1 MLSEL
6 YIKDFA
12 IIDEIRLQFTEG
24 FNVITGETGAGKS
37 ILIDAVSV
45 VLGSQADRDFVRSGA
60 EKAIIEAIFK
70 IPTVLQPIIQPMLD
84 EEEIDYDTLDELMF
98 AREIRSTG
106 RNVARINGVVCK
118 VSAYKEI
125 GSLLIDLHGQSDHLS
140 LLKPKQH
147 IYLLDR
153 YANLEDSR
161 KAIGTVVRRLHQVRR
176 EIDQFQQDEAAL
188 ARRVEM
194 LEYQVQEIE
203 DAKLKPNEETN
214 LKEESNR
221 LANSEKLMEY
231 SRDAEQMLFADDV
244 GESGAVEMLEEAS
257 LALSRLA
264 LLDPSAEELSEIA
277 EQVSIQAEELADS
290 VRRYGQKIDIS
301 PGRLDE
307 VEERLAFIAN
317 LKRKYGSS
325 VSEVLEYAQN
335 AREELENI
343 THSEARMEA
352 LEKEEEEL
360 LQKIGELGIVLSK
373 ARLKA
378 GETLAKLI
386 EKELR
391 DLRMEAARFEVR
403 IDQREAED
411 GCYVDDV
418 RLAFDATGID
428 EVEFMLATNFGEPMK
443 PLAKVAS
450 GGETAR
456 SMLALKAILSQADQV
471 PTLIFDEI
479 DQGIGGR
486 LGSVL
491 GEKMWRL
498 AKHHQVLS
506 ITHLAQLGSFA
517 DTHFRVSKQVN
528 NNRTITLVLKLDPGG
543 RLAELT
549 EMLGSEA
556 SGARQNAR
564 DLLVM
569 ATEIKSREQYVELGS
584 STPQIRG

>member
-45 VLGSQADRDFVRSGA
+45 VLGTQADRDFVRSGA
-60 EKAIIEAIFK
+60 DKAIIEAIFR
-70 IPTVLQPIIQPMLD
+70 IPPSLQTELQPLLD
-84 EEEIDYDTLDELMF
+84 EEEIEYDTLDELML

-118 VSAYKEI
+118 VAAYREI

-140 LLKPKQH
+140 LLKPKKH

-161 KAIGTVVRRLHQVRR
+161 KAVTTVVRRLQKVRK

-194 LEYQVQEIE
+194 LEYQLQEIE
-203 DAKLKPNEETN
+203 DAKLKPNEETK

-221 LANSEKLMEY
+221 LVNSERLADY
-231 SRDAEQMLFADDV
+231 SRDAERMLFADDV

-264 LLDPSAEELSEIA
+264 LLDPTAKELAEIA

-290 VRRYGQKIDIS
+290 VRRYGQKIEIS

-307 VEERLAFIAN
+307 VEERLALIAN

-325 VSEVLEYAQN
+325 VEEVLEYAN
-335 AREELENI
+335 HAREELENI
-343 THSEARMEA
+343 TNSEERIEV
-352 LEKEEEEL
+352 LQKEEEKL
-360 LQKIGELGIVLSK
+360 LHEIGELGLTLSK
-373 ARLKA
+373 ARLEA
-378 GETLAKLI
+378 GETLAKLV
-386 EKELR
+386 EKELQ

-403 IDQREAED
+403 IDQRETED

-418 RLAFDATGID
+418 RLAFDPTGID
-428 EVEFMLATNFGEPMK
+428 DVEFMLATNFGEPLK

-450 GGETAR
+450 GGETSR
-456 SMLALKAILSQADQV
+456 SMLALKAILSHADEV

-486 LGSVL
+486 LGTVL

-517 DTHFRVSKQVN
+517 DSHFRVSKSVT
-528 NNRTITLVLKLDPGG
+528 NNRTITQVMKLDPGG

-549 EMLGSEA
+549 EMLGAEA

-584 STPQIRG
+584 SAPKIRG